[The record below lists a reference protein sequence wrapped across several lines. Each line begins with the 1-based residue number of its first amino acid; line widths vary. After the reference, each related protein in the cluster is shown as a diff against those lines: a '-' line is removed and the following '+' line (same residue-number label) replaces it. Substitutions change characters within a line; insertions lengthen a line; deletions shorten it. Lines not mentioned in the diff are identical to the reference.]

1 MKAWKG
7 FPKEYWM
14 YWVASSLAGAGSNIL
29 QYLLSLYVLELTGSG
44 TLFASMLS
52 IIVFP
57 QILFSPFA
65 GVAADR
71 VSKIRMMSLIL
82 FGEAAVLGLYM
93 LFGMAIGLKLALIYV
108 LVVVL
113 EAGELFYNASA
124 AAILPEL
131 VPEEKRRDA
140 VSVSKVDDGIVQVA
154 GPMIAAV
161 IYSTV
166 SISGALGIVALVNLA
181 AGALQFLIHPRYAD
195 KQPVRTARPT
205 VLSDLKEAGGF
216 IRKDRFIRTFVK
228 VMPLAN
234 AFFGATFSVGVMYL
248 FREQYQLNAY
258 AYGLYCSVTSSM
270 SLIVPMLAVPLVKK
284 HEPAHIFAAATTVIA
299 AAIAG
304 IALAAFLGIQN
315 ILPVMLTVVVITLL
329 DCCTIASAIP
339 MQLSASIMMQTSV
352 EQRMLGR
359 VWSIVRMVSLA
370 SISLGEMLF
379 GAVIDLT
386 NVWLTILLGAVGVAA
401 ASLLFR
407 RSMDAIPVG
416 TEEIKT
422 AA

>member
-1 MKAWKG
+1 MKSWKG

-57 QILFSPFA
+57 QILISPFA

-82 FGEAAVLGLYM
+82 FGEAAILILYM
-93 LFGMAIGLKLALIYV
+93 LLGAAIGLPLALIYV

-113 EAGELFYNASA
+113 EIGEIFYNASA

-131 VPEEKRRDA
+131 VPTEKIKDA
-140 VSVSKVDDGIVQVA
+140 VSISKVDDGIVQVT

-161 IYSTV
+161 IYSNV
-166 SISGALGIVALVNLA
+166 SIAGALGIVALVNLA
-181 AGALQFLIHPRYAD
+181 AGGLQFLIHPRYAD
-195 KQPVRTARPT
+195 QRPVQVVQPT
-205 VLSDLKEAGGF
+205 VFSDLREAGRF
-216 IRKDRFIRTFVK
+216 IRKDRFIRSFIK
-228 VMPLAN
+228 VMPLVN

-248 FREQYQLNAY
+248 LREQYQLNAY
-258 AYGLYCSVTSSM
+258 TYGLYCSVTASM

-284 HEPAHIFAAATTVIA
+284 YEPAHIFATATAVIA

-304 IALAAFLGIQN
+304 IAFVAFLGIQN
-315 ILPVMLTVVVITLL
+315 ILPVMLAVVIITLL

-339 MQLSASIMMQTSV
+339 MQLASSIMIQTGV

-359 VWSIVRMVSLA
+359 VRSIIQMVSLA
-370 SISLGEMLF
+370 SVSLGEMLF
-379 GAVIDLT
+379 GVVIDYT
-386 NVWLTILLGAVGVAA
+386 NVWLTILLGAAGVAV
-401 ASLLFR
+401 ASLLYR
-407 RSMDAIPVG
+407 KSMDAIPAG
-416 TEEIKT
+416 PDKEEK
-422 AA
+422 

>member
-57 QILFSPFA
+57 QILISPFA

-82 FGEAAVLGLYM
+82 FGEASILLFYM
-93 LFGMAIGLKLALIYV
+93 LLGAAIGLKLALIYV

-113 EAGELFYNASA
+113 EIGEIFYNASA

-131 VPEEKRRDA
+131 VPTEKIRDA

-154 GPMIAAV
+154 GPMLAAV
-161 IYSTV
+161 IYSNI
-166 SISGALGIVALVNLA
+166 SISGALGVVALVNLA
-181 AGALQFLIHPRYAD
+181 AGGLQFLIHPRYTDQRPA
-195 KQPVRTARPT
+195 QVVRPT
-205 VLSDLKEAGGF
+205 VFLDLREAGSF
-216 IRKDRFIRTFVK
+216 IRKDRFIRTFIQVL
-228 VMPLAN
+228 PLVN

-248 FREQYQLNAY
+248 LREQYQLSAY
-258 AYGLYCSVTSSM
+258 AYGLYCSVTATM
-270 SLIVPMLAVPLVKK
+270 SLVVPVLAVPLVKK
-284 HEPAHIFAAATTVIA
+284 YEPARIFAAATTVIA
-299 AAIAG
+299 LAIAG
-304 IALAAFLGIQN
+304 ISLAAFLGIQN
-315 ILPVMLTVVVITLL
+315 MLPVMLTVVVITLL

-339 MQLSASIMMQTSV
+339 MQLSSSILIQTSV
-352 EQRMLGR
+352 EKRMLGR
-359 VWSIVRMVSLA
+359 VRAMIRMVSLA
-370 SISLGEMLF
+370 SVSLGEMLF
-379 GAVIDLT
+379 GVVIDFT
-386 NVWLTILLGAVGVAA
+386 NVWLTILLGAVGVAV
-401 ASLLFR
+401 ASLMYR
-407 RSMDAIPVG
+407 KSMDAIPVG
-416 TEEIKT
+416 PDQEK
-422 AA
+422 

>member
-14 YWVASSLAGAGSNIL
+14 YWVASSFAGAGSNIL

-57 QILFSPFA
+57 QILLSPFA

-82 FGEAAVLGLYM
+82 FGEAALLVLYM
-93 LFGMAIGLKLALIYV
+93 LLSATMGLKLVLIYV
-108 LVVVL
+108 LVIVL
-113 EAGELFYNASA
+113 EIGEIFYNASA

-131 VPEEKRRDA
+131 VPGEKIKDA
-140 VSVSKVDDGIVQVA
+140 VSVSKVDDGIVQVT

-166 SISGALGIVALVNLA
+166 PISGALGIVALVNLA
-181 AGALQFLIHPRYAD
+181 AGGLQFLIRPRYAE
-195 KQPVRTARPT
+195 QQLTRAVRPT
-205 VLSDLKEAGGF
+205 ILSDLREAGRF
-216 IRKDRFIRTFVK
+216 IRKDRFIGTFMK
-228 VMPLAN
+228 VLPLVN
-234 AFFGATFSVGVMYL
+234 TFFGATFSVGVMYL
-248 FREQYQLNAY
+248 LREQYRLSAY

-270 SLIVPMLAVPLVKK
+270 SLVVPMLAVPLVKK
-284 HEPAHIFAAATTVIA
+284 YEPARIFAAATTVIA
-299 AAIAG
+299 LAIAG
-304 IALAAFLGIQN
+304 IAVAAFLGIQN
-315 ILPVMLTVVVITLL
+315 LLPVMLTVVVITLL

-339 MQLSASIMMQTSV
+339 MQLSSSILIQTSV

-359 VWSIVRMVSLA
+359 VRSIIRMVSLVSA
-370 SISLGEMLF
+370 SLGEMLF
-379 GAVIDLT
+379 GAMIDFT
-386 NVWLTILLGAVGVAA
+386 NVWLTILLGAAGVAA

-407 RSMDAIPVG
+407 TGMNTIPARLNPG
-416 TEEIKT
+416 EEM
-422 AA
+422 